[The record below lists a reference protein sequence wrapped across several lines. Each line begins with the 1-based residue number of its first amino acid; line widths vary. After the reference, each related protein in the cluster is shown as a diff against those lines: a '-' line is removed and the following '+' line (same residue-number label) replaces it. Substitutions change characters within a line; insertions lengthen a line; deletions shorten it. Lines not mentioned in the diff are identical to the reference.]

1 MVSLRAASPTLMNF
15 VFLLRDI
22 FCVLMKVHIQ
32 HLLLG
37 YHCIPRK
44 RSAWSM
50 MLLVGR
56 LVQGLAG

>member
-15 VFLLRDI
+15 VFLLRDS

-44 RSAWSM
+44 RSAWFK
-50 MLLVGR
+50 GW
-56 LVQGLAG
+56 LAD